1 MAMITYKNIERPE
14 VTAALFDGFDR
25 YQEVKKCWRKIG
37 GAWILKDIAFIEQWN
52 EQEYAYLAQCLRRT
66 LETGGAV
73 VGAFT
78 DGGLVGFASVEGRVF
93 GGEQMYVQLSSL
105 HVSYGRR
112 GEGIGKALFA
122 RACSHARKLGA
133 KKLYISSH
141 SAEETQAFYK
151 SVGCVEAAE
160 YDAALTAAEP
170 CDCQLEY
177 LL

>member
-1 MAMITYKNIERPE
+1 MVTYKDIEKQE
-14 VTAALFDGFDR
+14 LTAALFDGFDR
-25 YQEVKKCWRKIG
+25 YQEVKKCWRKIDG
-37 GAWILKDIAFIEQWN
+37 EWVLKEIAFTEQWD
-52 EQEYAYLAQCLRRT
+52 EQEYAYLVQCLRRT

-73 VGAFT
+73 IGAFT
-78 DGGLVGFASVEGRVF
+78 DGCLIGFASVEGRLF
-93 GGEQMYVQLSSL
+93 GSEQTYVQLSSL

-112 GEGIGKALFA
+112 GEGIGKVLFA

-141 SAEETQAFYK
+141 SAEETQAFYQ
-151 SVGCVEAAE
+151 VAGCVEATE

>member
-1 MAMITYKNIERPE
+1 MVTYKDIERQE
-14 VTAALFDGFDR
+14 LTAALFDSFDR
-25 YQEVKKCWRKIG
+25 YQEVKKCWRKIDG
-37 GAWILKDIAFIEQWN
+37 EWALKDIAFVEQWG
-52 EQEYAYLAQCLRRT
+52 EHEYAYLVQCLRRT

-78 DGGLVGFASVEGRVF
+78 DGRLIGFASVEGRLF
-93 GGEQMYVQLSSL
+93 GSGQTYVQLSSL

-141 SAEETQAFYK
+141 SAEETQAFYHA
-151 SVGCVEAAE
+151 VGCVEAAE

-170 CDCQLEY
+170 CDCQLE
-177 LL
+177 LTL